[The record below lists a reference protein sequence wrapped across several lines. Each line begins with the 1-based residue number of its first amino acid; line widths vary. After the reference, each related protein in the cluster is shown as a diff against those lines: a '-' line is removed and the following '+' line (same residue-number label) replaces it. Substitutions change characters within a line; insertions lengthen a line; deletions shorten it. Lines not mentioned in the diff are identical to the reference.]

1 MTLPLYSHDLFSY
14 GTSAALAALIGFCFG
29 FVLERAGFGKATV
42 LSAQFYFRNNRVLKV
57 MFSAVV
63 TAALGLAL
71 LSGIGVLD
79 MAAVTIPKAF
89 IWPQIVGGL
98 VMGAGFVISGYC
110 PGTSVVSAASGNKDG
125 VVAYVCIIA
134 GSLIFGF
141 AYPVIEGFYLSGPL
155 NEIRLPELLGLPD
168 ALLAAGVLAMAVGAF
183 LGAEKMERVFAKKD
197 GVDPPTSVPRLRNGV
212 FVALGVVAVAALITI
227 PMGKTAK
234 ADSPLPPQP
243 KAFEPIGPVALAE
256 LLVSKPGD
264 LTVLDVRDKGACE
277 KQTIPTAVCKPA
289 AELTEEFVKT
299 GLRPTRT
306 VVVFS
311 GAKMEQLPGRLDQFT
326 GQLLVVE
333 GGFDA
338 FRDQLLTE
346 PQPPANA
353 TQESLADYR
362 LRSSL
367 HAYFTG
373 TRAPAKTVELKP
385 RKVSRTLKKGGGC

>member
-1 MTLPLYSHDLFSY
+1 MNLPLYSHDLFSY
-14 GTSAALAALIGFCFG
+14 GTSAALAGLIGFCFG
-29 FVLERAGFGKATV
+29 FVLERAGFGKATI
-42 LSAQFYFRNNRVLKV
+42 LTAQFYFRNNRVLKV

-89 IWPQIVGGL
+89 LWPQIVGGL

-125 VVAYVCIIA
+125 VVAYLGIIA

-141 AYPVIEGFYLSGPL
+141 AYPWLEGFYLSSPL

-183 LGAEKMERVFAKKD
+183 LGAEKLERVMAKKD

-227 PMGKTAK
+227 PMGKSEA
-234 ADSPLPPQP
+234 ARSPQT
-243 KAFEPIGPVALAE
+243 KAFGPIAPVALAE
-256 LLVSKPGD
+256 LLVTTPGELTLLD
-264 LTVLDVRDKGACE
+264 LRDKAACE
-277 KQTIPTAVCKPA
+277 RRTLPTAVCQPA
-289 AELTEEFVKT
+289 TELTDEFVA
-299 GLRPTRT
+299 GLRPTHT
-306 VVVFS
+306 VVLVS
-311 GAKMEQLPGRLDQFT
+311 EAKLEQLPPALHQFSGR
-326 GQLLVVE
+326 LLVVE
-333 GGFDA
+333 GGFEA
-338 FRDQLLTE
+338 FRAQLLDE
-346 PQPPANA
+346 PEPPANP
-353 TQESLADYR
+353 TRESLADYQ

-385 RKVSRTLKKGGGC
+385 RKVTRTLKKGGGC